1 MDLLFHAKLYA
12 LTVGVFL
19 AVDLL
24 WLGVVARGFY
34 QTQLR
39 PFLSPR
45 VNWPAAFVF
54 YLLYVVGILIFA
66 VLPGLAADSLAVAAG
81 WGALFGFFTYATYEL
96 TNLATLKDWPLKVVL
111 VDTAW
116 GVTLC
121 TAVATAGFL
130 MGAWLG
136 SPG

>member
-121 TAVATAGFL
+121 TAVASAGFL

>member
-1 MDLLFHAKLYA
+1 
-12 LTVGVFL
+12 
-19 AVDLL
+19 
-24 WLGVVARGFY
+24 VARGFY

-39 PFLSPR
+39 PFLRPT

-116 GVTLC
+116 GVALC
-121 TAVATAGFL
+121 TVVASAGFL